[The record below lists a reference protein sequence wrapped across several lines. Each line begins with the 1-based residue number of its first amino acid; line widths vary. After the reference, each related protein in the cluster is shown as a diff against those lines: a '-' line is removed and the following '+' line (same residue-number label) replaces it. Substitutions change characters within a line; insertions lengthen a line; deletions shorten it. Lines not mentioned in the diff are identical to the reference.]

1 MNNFLFENK
10 TKVYFGKGGVKEYLG
25 CLLEHYGDTV
35 MLAYGGGS
43 IKHNGVY
50 DEIVGILNAEG
61 KRIVEFPGIMPN
73 PTYAKVQEGET
84 PAEDPLRLIGLLNAE
99 CSAYEELI
107 RRINLTNAA
116 TVLDGQTLTA
126 LLARRD
132 ALSLEISIL
141 RDFLQ
146 QASQRIDRY
155 SKTEIKI
162 LSTVDVTA
170 MQKTVD
176 AKSKE
181 LRQLDAAIQKLN
193 WNTTLI

>member
-1 MNNFLFENK
+1 MDINTVNEGMSLAEALQMRADIK
-10 TKVYFGKGGVKEYLG
+10 TRISQL
-25 CLLEHYGDTV
+25 H
-35 MLAYGGGS
+35 S
-43 IKHNGVY
+43 R
-50 DEIVGILNAEG
+50 LND
-61 KRIVEFPGIMPN
+61 N
-73 PTYAKVQEGET
+73 AKVQEGEA
-84 PAEDPLRLIGLLNAE
+84 PAEDPLRLIELLNAE

-132 ALSLEISIL
+132 TLSLELSIM
-141 RDFLQ
+141 RDFLR

-162 LSTVDVTA
+162 LPTVDVTA

-193 WNTTLI
+193 WNTMLI

>member
-1 MNNFLFENK
+1 MDINTVNEEMSLAEALQMRADIK
-10 TKVYFGKGGVKEYLG
+10 TRISQL
-25 CLLEHYGDTV
+25 H
-35 MLAYGGGS
+35 S
-43 IKHNGVY
+43 R
-50 DEIVGILNAEG
+50 LND
-61 KRIVEFPGIMPN
+61 N
-73 PTYAKVQEGET
+73 AKVQEGEA
-84 PAEDPLRLIGLLNAE
+84 PAEDPLRLIELLNAE

-116 TVLDGQTLTA
+116 TVFDGQALTA

-132 ALSLEISIL
+132 TLSLELSIM

-162 LSTVDVTA
+162 FPTVDVTA

-193 WNTTLI
+193 WTTTLI

>member
-1 MNNFLFENK
+1 MDINTVNEEISLAEALQMRADIK
-10 TKVYFGKGGVKEYLG
+10 TRIAQL
-25 CLLEHYGDTV
+25 H
-35 MLAYGGGS
+35 S
-43 IKHNGVY
+43 R
-50 DEIVGILNAEG
+50 LND
-61 KRIVEFPGIMPN
+61 N
-73 PTYAKVQEGET
+73 AKVQEGEA
-84 PAEDPLRLIGLLNAE
+84 PAEDPLRLIELLNAE

-116 TVLDGQTLTA
+116 TVWEGKTLTA

-132 ALSLEISIL
+132 TLSLELSIF

-193 WNTTLI
+193 WNTMLI

>member
-1 MNNFLFENK
+1 MDINTVNEEMSLAEALQMRADIK
-10 TKVYFGKGGVKEYLG
+10 TRISQL
-25 CLLEHYGDTV
+25 H
-35 MLAYGGGS
+35 S
-43 IKHNGVY
+43 R
-50 DEIVGILNAEG
+50 LND
-61 KRIVEFPGIMPN
+61 N
-73 PTYAKVQEGET
+73 AKVQEGEA
-84 PAEDPLRLIGLLNAE
+84 PAEDPLRLIELLNAE
-99 CSAYEELI
+99 CSAYEDLI

-116 TVLDGQTLTA
+116 TVLDGQTLAA

-132 ALSLEISIL
+132 PLSLELSL
-141 RDFLQ
+141 MRDFLQ

-162 LSTVDVTA
+162 LPTVDVTA

-193 WNTTLI
+193 WNTTLK

>member
-1 MNNFLFENK
+1 MDINTVNEEMSLAEALQMRADIK
-10 TKVYFGKGGVKEYLG
+10 TRIAQL
-25 CLLEHYGDTV
+25 H
-35 MLAYGGGS
+35 S
-43 IKHNGVY
+43 R
-50 DEIVGILNAEG
+50 LND
-61 KRIVEFPGIMPN
+61 N
-73 PTYAKVQEGET
+73 AKVQEGEA
-84 PAEDPLRLIGLLNAE
+84 PAEDPLRLIELLNAE

-116 TVLDGQTLTA
+116 TVLDGHTLTA

-132 ALSLEISIL
+132 TLSLELSIM

-162 LSTVDVTA
+162 LPTVDVTA

-193 WNTTLI
+193 WNTMLI